1 MSWLIYF
8 ANTILSGWWFRIF
21 FIFTLTWGKDRI
33 WLIFFKRV
41 ETTNK
46 LYIDYMINIKS
57 TCMYVL
63 LSINLCQ
70 VNNQECF
77 SLLTS
82 CDIEGEWRGKC
93 PAMISRNTSAHEIYK
108 DYSHKVLKLGEIFW
122 KKRNMR
128 GNQNNTKT
136 LLHMLHGNFTQET
149 KKIKFMGSLGS
160 CYCNSFK
167 VIWLVVGYLCEM
179 LGVVLLYVMF
189 ISCF

>member
-122 KKRNMR
+122 KKTEHE
-128 GNQNNTKT
+128 GKSKQHQNIVTHVTRKFYT
-136 LLHMLHGNFTQET
+136 GDQKDKIHGVFGKLLL
-149 KKIKFMGSLGS
+149 
-160 CYCNSFK
+160 
-167 VIWLVVGYLCEM
+167 
-179 LGVVLLYVMF
+179 
-189 ISCF
+189 